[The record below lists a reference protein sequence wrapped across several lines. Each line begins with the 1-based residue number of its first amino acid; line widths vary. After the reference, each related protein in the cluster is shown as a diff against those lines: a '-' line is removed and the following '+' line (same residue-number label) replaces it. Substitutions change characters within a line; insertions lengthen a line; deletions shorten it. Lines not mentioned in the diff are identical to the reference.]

1 MATVQQPPVPVGAV
15 RPNDHLCFVFG
26 DERERAAVTA
36 AFVRDGVQWHDKV
49 IYIAEDDGP
58 ALARVR
64 ETLSGA
70 GIDVDGLTATGQ
82 LMIIPADLV
91 YMIDGY
97 FDIDRTVAMMDALIE
112 QSGVEGYRLLRVT
125 GETGWVPRHGITMAQ
140 IVAYEQ
146 AVSPLAVGGKVL
158 ALCQYDHR
166 AFAAADMAEVD
177 AAHNGRAA
185 ENAQFEDG
193 ELVIL
198 RRHGATPGLGLS
210 GAVGDTGHSPLAQAL
225 KAALADGAE
234 TDQDLHVDMSGL
246 DFIDL
251 EGLRLLMA
259 TRQDLSD
266 GRSLHLERPAAHVR
280 RVIRMAG
287 WDTLD
292 SFRSTAPDFRHQVC
306 VYGSD
311 EEFLAMALP
320 FVEEGFRLGEP
331 VLAATTSANL
341 ELLTEAL
348 GEQADRLDFAE
359 TAYFGRRPPQRVAAF
374 ERYWRHSSAPDGGG
388 TSRAN
393 GAARRR
399 HVRII
404 AEPVW
409 AGRSRAEAAAW
420 KQMESQLNAL
430 LTDTDIWMIC
440 PYDSRIA
447 GPDVLADALRTHPQR
462 IDGTRISASD
472 DYLEPV
478 HFRAQSPAAAPLD
491 PPPTRAA
498 RLCWSSPASG
508 SARLR
513 GFVADHAM
521 KLGLERERAE
531 LLVLAVAEVARLL
544 GHAAA
549 EAEADA
555 EAGIPDVPES
565 PEARETPGEAP
576 GTPEAPEPSGSTA
589 TVAIW
594 SGARTVSVELTQPGP
609 RPADSVLDDPTLGYR
624 LPRPDGPRPGEGLWL
639 ARQICESV
647 EVRASATGCTVR
659 MELAGARAEELR
671 QREAPFPS

>member
-1 MATVQQPPVPVGAV
+1 MATVQQPVPVGAV

-58 ALARVR
+58 ALVRVR
-64 ETLSGA
+64 ETLTGA
-70 GIDVDGLTATGQ
+70 GIDVDGLAASGQ
-82 LMIIPADLV
+82 LLVVPADLV

-97 FDIDRTVAMMDALIE
+97 FDIDRTVAMMDSLIE
-112 QSGVEGYRLLRVT
+112 QTAAEGYRLLRVT
-125 GETGWVPRHGITMAQ
+125 GETGWVPRHGITMQQ

-166 AFAAADMAEVD
+166 AFASADMAVVD

-193 ELVIL
+193 ELVI
-198 RRHGATPGLGLS
+198 RRRRGATPGLGLS
-210 GAVGDTGHSPLAQAL
+210 GAVGDGGHTPLAQAL
-225 KAALADGAE
+225 KAALADGADLDE
-234 TDQDLHVDMSGL
+234 DLHVDMSGL

-287 WDTLD
+287 WDTAD
-292 SFRSTAPDFRHQVC
+292 SFRSTDPDFRHQVC

-320 FVEEGFRLGEP
+320 FVEEGFRRGEP

-341 ELLTEAL
+341 ELLSEAL
-348 GEQADRLDFAE
+348 GDRADRLDFAE

-374 ERYWRHSSAPDGGG
+374 ERYWRHTA
-388 TSRAN
+388 AN
-393 GAARRR
+393 GQSAANGQNAADGAAGGAAPR

-430 LTDTDIWMIC
+430 LTDTNIWMIC

-447 GPDVLADALRTHPQR
+447 GPDVLADALRTHPHR
-462 IDGTRISASD
+462 IDGTRTTASD

-478 HFRAQSPAAAPLD
+478 HFRAQSPAAAPLE
-491 PPPTRAA
+491 PPPARAA
-498 RLCWSSPASG
+498 RLSWSSPAPG
-508 SARLR
+508 SAHLR
-513 GFVADHAM
+513 GFVADHALH
-521 KLGLERERAE
+521 LGLERERAE

-544 GHAAA
+544 AHAAA
-549 EAEADA
+549 EAEDPDPVAPSAD
-555 EAGIPDVPES
+555 
-565 PEARETPGEAP
+565 
-576 GTPEAPEPSGSTA
+576 GS
-589 TVAIW
+589 VAIW
-594 SGARTVSVELTQPGP
+594 SKARTVSVELTQPGP
-609 RPADSVLDDPTLGYR
+609 RPADSALDDPTLGYR
-624 LPRPDGPRPGEGLWL
+624 LPRPDGPQPGEGLWL

-647 EVRASATGCTVR
+647 EVRTSETGCTVR

-671 QREAPFPS
+671 QREVPFPS

>member
-1 MATVQQPPVPVGAV
+1 MATVQQPVPVGAV

-36 AFVRDGVQWHDKV
+36 AFVRDGIQCHDKV

-58 ALARVR
+58 APVRVR
-64 ETLSGA
+64 ATLTGA
-70 GIDVDGLTATGQ
+70 GIDVDGLVAGGQ
-82 LMIIPADLV
+82 LLILPADLV

-97 FDIDRTVAMMDALIE
+97 FDIDRTVAMMESLIE
-112 QSGVEGYRLLRVT
+112 QTAAEGYRLLRVT
-125 GETGWVPRHGITMAQ
+125 GETGWVPRHGIAMQQ

-146 AVSPLAVGGKVL
+146 AVSPLAVDGKVL

-166 AFAAADMAEVD
+166 AFAAADMAVVD
-177 AAHNGRAA
+177 AAHDGRTA

-193 ELVIL
+193 ELVI
-198 RRHGATPGLGLS
+198 RRRGGATPGLGLS
-210 GAVGDTGHSPLAQAL
+210 GAVGDSGHSPLAQAL
-225 KAALADGAE
+225 KVALADGADLDE
-234 TDQDLHVDMSGL
+234 DLHVDMSGL

-266 GRSLHLERPAAHVR
+266 GRSLLLERPAAHVR

-287 WDTLD
+287 WDTAD
-292 SFRSTAPDFRHQVC
+292 SFRSTDPDFRHQVC

-320 FVEEGFRLGEP
+320 FVEEGFRRGEP

-341 ELLTEAL
+341 ELLSEAL
-348 GEQADRLDFAE
+348 GDRADRLDFAE

-374 ERYWRHSSAPDGGG
+374 ERYWRHTADDGDSA
-388 TSRAN
+388 AN
-393 GAARRR
+393 GNGPR

-430 LTDTDIWMIC
+430 LTDTNIWMIC
-440 PYDSRIA
+440 PYDARIA

-462 IDGTRISASD
+462 IDGTGVTVSD

-478 HFRAQSPAAAPLD
+478 HFRAQNPAAAPLE
-491 PPPTRAA
+491 PPPVGAA
-498 RLCWSSPASG
+498 RLSWSSPAPS
-508 SARLR
+508 SAQLR

-521 KLGLERERAE
+521 YLGLERERAE

-544 GHAAA
+544 AHAAA
-549 EAEADA
+549 EAE
-555 EAGIPDVPES
+555 
-565 PEARETPGEAP
+565 
-576 GTPEAPEPSGSTA
+576 EPSVAPPFAEGFPFSNGS
-589 TVAIW
+589 VAIW
-594 SGARTVSVELTQPGP
+594 SKARTVSVELTQPGP
-609 RPADSVLDDPTLGYR
+609 RPADSALDDPTLGYR
-624 LPRPDGPRPGEGLWL
+624 LPRADGPQPGEGLWL

-647 EVRASATGCTVR
+647 EVRTSDTGCTVR

-671 QREAPFPS
+671 QREVPFPS